1 MATRDAQMN
10 LYLQRIAEGVY
21 GKDIREAIHD
31 GMEKS
36 YNDSYRWYDEAI
48 GTANRAEQKADQSLE
63 EVSEISGDIRDI
75 RNTAERIDN
84 NYSDLTGRLD
94 NIIAHNNDT
103 EGNTELIDI
112 RTTFQGLTLQSAGT
126 AVRSQAAYLN
136 GRISNLVLNNPT
148 SQVSVNKPASV
159 SYELLWTNSS
169 PNADFLGQTI
179 TFEDIEDTM
188 EMMIVYKLDKTE
200 SEEYCAL
207 VSIPTTAG
215 ATLTTR
221 LDIVWPDTDGPVIRS
236 RDFKVGFGSIVIS
249 NCLTVKDSG
258 MFSLSGTDLT
268 ITDVTSVSSTNNA
281 GLIPLR
287 VYAVQHILDATLQVA
302 KDTELIDA
310 RTGVDGTVYQT
321 VGEAI
326 RSQFIQYSAAEII
339 AALNDDY

>member
-21 GKDIREAIHD
+21 GKDIKEAIHD

-36 YNDSYRWYDEAI
+36 YNDSYKWYDEAI

-63 EVSEISGDIRDI
+63 DVSEISEDIREI
-75 RNTAERIDN
+75 RNTAQRIDDNYASVTERI
-84 NYSDLTGRLD
+84 D

-103 EGNTELIDI
+103 EGNTELVDI
-112 RTTFQGLTLQSAGT
+112 RTTFQGLTVQSAGT
-126 AVRSQAAYLN
+126 AVRSQAEYLN
-136 GRISNLVLNNPT
+136 GRINNLALNNPT
-148 SQVSVNKPASV
+148 SQVAVNKPASI
-159 SYELLWTNSS
+159 SYELLWENET
-169 PNADFLGQTI
+169 PNVDFLGQTI

-188 EMMIVYKLDKTE
+188 ELMIVYKLDKTE
-200 SEEYCAL
+200 SEEYCAFI
-207 VSIPTTAG
+207 SIPTAAG
-215 ATLTTR
+215 STLTTR

-236 RDFKVGFGSIVIS
+236 RDFKVGFGSIIIS
-249 NCLTVKDSG
+249 NCLTVKDSSP
-258 MFSLSGTDLT
+258 FSLSGSDLT

-287 VYAVQHILDATLQVA
+287 VYAVQHILNTTLQVA